1 VRDNGGVP
9 HDPHDDSTDPLT
21 STAHEELVDARRTPG
36 DADRDSAESSRNEA
50 DPAESGADDG
60 AEREVAEIASEQQ
73 VRVRRTPRYGR
84 FMVLGGAVLGI
95 ASFIVTYSFPQGS
108 GYDRNTVFGF
118 VLVASVAVGV
128 GLGAAAAILAAAATR
143 RTERTVMAD
152 RIDVRE
158 PDAPSESSE
167 LPDLGELPAQS
178 EHDTA
183 AAGAGEPAAGTVG
196 DNAATGT
203 ESTDG
208 AERADGTERTDGDEK
223 LPR

>member
-36 DADRDSAESSRNEA
+36 DDDRDSAESSRNEA

-196 DNAATGT
+196 DNAATGA
-203 ESTDG
+203 ERADG
-208 AERADGTERTDGDEK
+208 AERAGTERTDGDEK